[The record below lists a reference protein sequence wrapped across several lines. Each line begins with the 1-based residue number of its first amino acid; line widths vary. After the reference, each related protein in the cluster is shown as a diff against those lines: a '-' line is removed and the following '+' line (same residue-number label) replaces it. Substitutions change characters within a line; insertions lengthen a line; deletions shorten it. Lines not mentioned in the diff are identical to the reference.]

1 MTPAPGSAAAD
12 RARGAATDPATPAR
26 EVGSAPR
33 EVSSVE
39 LERRAFRKRQGA
51 ASVAISVVS
60 TLVLAVLA
68 WLLVINTPGWARVQQ
83 QFFDPEIAL
92 ASMPRVWDGF
102 LLNLRVLA
110 MSAVLVLVFGLL
122 LATLRTLRGA
132 VWLPLRAVAAAYT
145 DVFRGIPLIIVLYLV
160 GFGIPGLQMIPVRMP
175 TEFWGTIAITL
186 TYSAYVS
193 EVFRAGIEAVHPSQ
207 RHAAR
212 SLGLSH
218 GQSMR
223 LVVVPQAFRKVTP
236 ALMNDF
242 VAMQKDVGL
251 ISLLGAV
258 DAVRAAQI
266 ETAAYFNFT
275 PYVVAALLF
284 VLLAIPTIRL
294 TDWYTARVRAREQVG
309 GIV

>member
-12 RARGAATDPATPAR
+12 RARAATD
-26 EVGSAPR
+26 SAPPPHEPR
-33 EVSSVE
+33 QVSDVE
-39 LERRAFRKRQGA
+39 LARRAFRKRQGA
-51 ASVAISVVS
+51 ASVAISIVS

-68 WLLVINTPGWARVQQ
+68 WLLIINTPGWARVQQ
-83 QFFDPEIAL
+83 QFFNPEIAL
-92 ASMPRVWDGF
+92 ASLTRVWEGF

-122 LATLRTLRGA
+122 LATLRTLRGP
-132 VWLPLRAVAAAYT
+132 VWLPLRALAAAYT

-160 GFGIPGLQMIPVRMP
+160 GFGIPGLQLIPVRLP

-294 TDWYTARVRAREQVG
+294 TDWYTARVRAREQIG

>member
-1 MTPAPGSAAAD
+1 
-12 RARGAATDPATPAR
+12 
-26 EVGSAPR
+26 VI
-33 EVSSVE
+33 
-39 LERRAFRKRQGA
+39 
-51 ASVAISVVS
+51 ISLAS
-60 TLVLAVLA
+60 TLVLAVLVWA
-68 WLLVINTPGWARVQQ
+68 LVINTPGWTAVQQ
-83 QFFDPEIAL
+83 QFFNGEVFL
-92 ASMPRVWDGF
+92 ASLPRVWDGF

-110 MSAVLVLVFGLL
+110 MAAVLVVVFGLL
-122 LATLRTLRGA
+122 LATLRTLRGP
-132 VWLPLRAVAAAYT
+132 VWLPLRALAAGYT
-145 DVFRGIPLIIVLYLV
+145 DLFRGIPLIIVLYIV
-160 GFGIPGLQMIPVRMP
+160 GFGIPGLQLIPVRLP
-175 TEFWGTIAITL
+175 IEFWGTVALTL

-223 LVVVPQAFRKVTP
+223 LVVVPQAVRKVTP

-242 VAMQKDVGL
+242 VALQKDVGL
-251 ISLLGAV
+251 ISVLGAV

-275 PYVVAALLF
+275 PYVVAGLLF

-294 TDWYTARVRAREQVG
+294 TDWYTARVRAREQIG